1 MQKAIQLAPTP
12 IYQAEKPVRN
22 NLYWRFVKP
31 FPCVVSDVTR
41 NIDPCHTGSHERSQ
55 ESPNMRCA
63 PLCRKCHEQFGSGPK
78 CLAFLHHLNIPALI
92 HRFDAHPEPKTK
104 ENCMTATCTN
114 CDSTFRDVDRNEDG
128 SPYIE
133 TTRCSHPGCEVYL
146 CRAGCEHL
154 SFFCEGCRSRFCGEH
169 KVTLDGL
176 ELCADCAMRL
186 VEDQEPECECSP
198 SDADLFDA
206 AGCEYH
212 NPNSP
217 WNVRLRAVTA
227 VQMDEQKRKGDRMSR
242 NYQRHPELFPALAVV
257 EYDPDVNG
265 WKADARAELKGVEE
279 AVADYCNLTVDLG
292 DPCDCMQGGRPR
304 SVEVRSRMTLGTWA

>member
-1 MQKAIQLAPTP
+1 MQYAAST
-12 IYQAEKPVRN
+12 AE
-22 NLYWRFVKP
+22 
-31 FPCVVSDVTR
+31 C
-41 NIDPCHTGSHERSQ
+41 
-55 ESPNMRCA
+55 
-63 PLCRKCHEQFGSGPK
+63 
-78 CLAFLHHLNIPALI
+78 PACNSVFYGL
-92 HRFDAHPEPKTK
+92 
-104 ENCMTATCTN
+104 
-114 CDSTFRDVDRNEDG
+114 DRNEDG
-128 SPYIE
+128 SPFIE
-133 TTRCSHPGCEVYL
+133 TRRCAHPGCEVYL

-176 ELCADCAMRL
+176 ELCADCAIRL

-206 AGCEYH
+206 AGCAYH

-242 NYQRHPELFPALAVV
+242 NYEQHPEIFPALAVV
-257 EYDPDVNG
+257 GYDPDVEG

-279 AVADYCNLTVDLG
+279 AVADYCNLAVELG
-292 DPCDCMQGGRPR
+292 EPCDCMQAGGQDW
-304 SVEVRSRMTLGTWA
+304 SVEARSRMALGTWA